1 MLDTEGTQSTGAA
14 VKTVINPQAALL
26 QAVTV
31 FCLGGWALLGSGSLQ
46 RETGSEGEKAPGS
59 LYYH

>member
-1 MLDTEGTQSTGAA
+1 MRA
-14 VKTVINPQAALL
+14 VIKPQAALL
-26 QAVTV
+26 RAVTV
-31 FCLGGWALLGSGSLQ
+31 SCLGGWALLGSGSLQ